1 MKPLGAGLYADDN
14 GDVWYFS
21 WRHRDWCRSKHIP
34 NVAEWE
40 RRQAV
45 VAEMSG
51 QDDSQDQ
58 EGEATNENLFRR

>member
-1 MKPLGAGLYADDN
+1 MRALGAGLYADDN
-14 GDVWYFS
+14 GNVWYFS
-21 WRHRDWCRSKHIP
+21 WRRRDWCRSKRVP

-51 QDDSQDQ
+51 RDDSPDR
-58 EGEATNENLFRR
+58 EVEATE